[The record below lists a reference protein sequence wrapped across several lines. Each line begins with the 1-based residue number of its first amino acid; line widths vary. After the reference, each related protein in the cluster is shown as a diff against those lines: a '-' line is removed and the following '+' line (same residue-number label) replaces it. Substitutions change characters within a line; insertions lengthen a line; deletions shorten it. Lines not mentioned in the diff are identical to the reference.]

1 MRVRTVPSRHL
12 SKTREA
18 EPTAKLSPAYNDAMK
33 NLNNRVALVTG
44 GSRGIGAAVAI
55 ALSGAGANVAVN
67 FRERADAANAVCAEI
82 TQMGRKAIAIQAD
95 VSVSADVRRM
105 VAVVEAQFG
114 GIDILVNNA
123 AIAYPRKLE
132 EITEK
137 EWDEVLTVNLKSV
150 FLVTQAVIGGM
161 RRGKWGRIINLSSV
175 AAQTGG
181 AVGAHYAASK
191 AGIIGLTHS
200 CASSFVKDGITVN
213 AIAPALVET
222 DMVTSNPNASP
233 ALIPMGHFGS
243 VDDVASV
250 AVTLAIN
257 GYMTGQTISVN
268 GGWYM
273 S

>member
-1 MRVRTVPSRHL
+1 
-12 SKTREA
+12 
-18 EPTAKLSPAYNDAMK
+18 MK
-33 NLNNRVALVTG
+33 DLKNRIALVTG

-55 ALSGAGANVAVN
+55 ALARAGADVAVN
-67 FRERADAANAVCAEI
+67 YRERADAANIVCGEI
-82 TQMGRKAIAIQAD
+82 RGVERKAIAVQAD
-95 VSVSADVRRM
+95 VSVAAEVRLM
-105 VAVVEAQFG
+105 VAEVEAKIG
-114 GIDILVNNA
+114 GIDVLVNNA
-123 AIAYPRKLE
+123 AIAHPRKLQ
-132 EITEK
+132 EITET

-150 FLVTQAVIGGM
+150 FLVTQAVVGGM
-161 RRGKWGRIINLSSV
+161 RQRKWGRIINLSSV

-200 CASSFVKDGITVN
+200 CASSLIRDGITVN
-213 AIAPALVET
+213 AIAPALIET
-222 DMVTSNPNASP
+222 EMVTSNPNASP

-250 AVTLAIN
+250 AVMLAMN
-257 GYMTGQTISVN
+257 DYMTGQTISVN

>member
-1 MRVRTVPSRHL
+1 
-12 SKTREA
+12 
-18 EPTAKLSPAYNDAMK
+18 MK
-33 NLNNRVALVTG
+33 DLNNRVALVTG

-82 TQMGRKAIAIQAD
+82 TQIGRKAIAIQAD

-105 VAVVEAQFG
+105 VAVVEAQLG

-123 AIAYPRKLE
+123 AIAHPRKLE
-132 EITEK
+132 EIAEK

-161 RRGKWGRIINLSSV
+161 RRRKWGRIINLSSV

-213 AIAPALVET
+213 AIAPALIET
-222 DMVTSNPNASP
+222 DMVTSNPNANP
-233 ALIPMGHFGS
+233 NLIPMGHFGS

-250 AVTLAIN
+250 AVMLATN
-257 GYMTGQTISVN
+257 DYMTGQTISVN